1 MIQLTKVLSFNL
13 ARYGIT
19 ANSIVPGF
27 IPTTVADSEMRG
39 TLPRSGEFLPI
50 GKLGRPEDLGP
61 IAVFLSSD
69 ASDYMTGEMIIA
81 DGGGLAAG
89 INPTGHAPVEALEP

>member
-1 MIQLTKVLSFNL
+1 MIQLTRVLSFNL

-27 IPTTVADSEMRG
+27 IPTTSTEGDIRG
-39 TLPRSGEFLPI
+39 TLPRSGDFLPI

-61 IAVFLSSD
+61 VAVFLASE

-81 DGGGLAAG
+81 DGGGLAGG
-89 INPTGHAPVEALEP
+89 ITPVGHAPVIPLEP